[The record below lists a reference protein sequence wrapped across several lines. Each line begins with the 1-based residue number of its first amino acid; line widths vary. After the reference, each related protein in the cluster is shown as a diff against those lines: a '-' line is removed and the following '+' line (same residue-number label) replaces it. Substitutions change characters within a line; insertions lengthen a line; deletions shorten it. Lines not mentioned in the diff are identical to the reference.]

1 MSSSDIQSTF
11 IEAAAA
17 GTQTASANASD
28 VGNNAAMTLTASPY
42 VTDQARKITITTADN
57 QSGISFTIVGLDET
71 ATAATE
77 TLTGPTGGATVTSTK
92 YYSSVTSITAVGNP
106 QDAGTGNI
114 SAGTGADIAAPI
126 YRGDLRMRGMYA
138 VNTGAAGTINF
149 TQGSASG
156 TSRLKFNTVAAANT
170 TQYPDIP
177 EDGVVFRNGGY
188 ILFDQT
194 KLSSITVFYA

>member
-17 GTQTASANASD
+17 GTQTVSANASD

-42 VTDQARKITITTADN
+42 VTDQARKITITAANN

-77 TLTGPTGGATVTSTK
+77 TLTGPTAGATVTSTK

-106 QDAGTGNI
+106 QTAAGNI

-138 VNTGAAGTINF
+138 VNTGTAGTINF
-149 TQGSASG
+149 VQGSASG
-156 TSRLKFNTVAAANT
+156 TSRLKFNTVAAANST
-170 TQYPDIP
+170 EYPDIP

>member
-17 GTQTASANASD
+17 GTQTVSANASD

-42 VTDQARKITITTADN
+42 VTDQARKITITAANN

-77 TLTGPTGGATVTSTK
+77 TLTGPTAGATVTSTK

-106 QDAGTGNI
+106 QTAAGNI

-138 VNTGAAGTINF
+138 VNTGTAGTINF
-149 TQGSASG
+149 VQGSASG
-156 TSRLKFNTVAAANT
+156 TSRLKFNTVAAANST
-170 TQYPDIP
+170 EYPDIP
-177 EDGVVFRNGGY
+177 EDGVVFRYGGY